1 MKKLAILIISLILA
15 SVCLCACVY
24 IPDENGD
31 EDYSLCK
38 LTEND
43 IINSTDFQAMYSQKQ
58 GVQNG
63 TTVYTAKKLSGVYT
77 VGKVYS
83 NNEDVLIIDSTVTL
97 TEGNVRICLVQD
109 GKIVCDIPVGE
120 NMETRIE
127 NPSGNYQLRVAG
139 ESASLEMEYTVKVVN
154 ICY

>member
-43 IINSTDFQAMYSQKQ
+43 IISSTDFQAMYSQKQ

-77 VGKVYS
+77 VDKVYS
-83 NNEDVLIIDSTVTL
+83 NNAGALTIYSTVTL

-120 NMETRIE
+120 NMETKIE

-139 ESASLEMEYTVKVVN
+139 ESASLELEYEILISSN
-154 ICY
+154 C